1 MGGVLIDVFTD
12 NAIRMLFVSAVV
24 NGVLAP
30 PLLVMVMLV
39 GNNRRIMGEH
49 TNGPWLNALGWSAT
63 AVMTLAALALIA
75 TALA

>member
-12 NAIRMLFVSAVV
+12 DAIRMLFLSAVV

-30 PLLVMVMLV
+30 PLLLMVMLV

-49 TNGPWLNALGWSAT
+49 ANGPWLNVLGWSAT
-63 AVMTLAALALIA
+63 ALMSLAALALFA
-75 TALA
+75 TAW